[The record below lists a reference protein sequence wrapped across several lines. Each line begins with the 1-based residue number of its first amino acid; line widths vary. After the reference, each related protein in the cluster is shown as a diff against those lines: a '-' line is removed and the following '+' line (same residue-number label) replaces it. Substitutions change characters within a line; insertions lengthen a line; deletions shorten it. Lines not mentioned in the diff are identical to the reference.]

1 MKQIYFASPLFS
13 NMELAYNAKVVSMIR
28 EAYPNVKVFLPQEA
42 DEINDKNN
50 YADSKMIAK
59 YDTKAVMNSDL
70 LIAVLDGLTID
81 PGVASE
87 VGVAYAKGIP
97 CIGLFT
103 DPRVNGFEN
112 KDKINALAEIGESQ
126 FPYVNLYT
134 IGLIKLN
141 GEVVGSEIQLIEV
154 ISKYL

>member
-13 NMELAYNAKVVSMIR
+13 NMELAYNAQVVGMIR
-28 EAYPNVKVFLPQEA
+28 KTYPNVKVFLPQEA
-42 DEINDKNN
+42 AEINDKNN

-59 YDTKAVMNSDL
+59 YDTKAVMDSDL

-87 VGVAYAKGIP
+87 IGVAYAKGIP
-97 CIGLFT
+97 CVGIFT
-103 DPRVNGFEN
+103 DPRVNGFDN
-112 KDKINALAEIGESQ
+112 KDKINALSEIGESQ

-134 IGLIKLN
+134 VGLIKLN
-141 GEVVGSEIQLIEV
+141 GEVVKSEAELIEV

>member
-59 YDTKAVMNSDL
+59 YDTKAVMDSDL

-141 GEVVGSEIQLIEV
+141 GEVVGSEMQLIEV

>member
-141 GEVVGSEIQLIEV
+141 GEVVGSEMQLIEV

>member
-141 GEVVGSEIQLIEV
+141 GEVVGSEVQLIEV

>member
-59 YDTKAVMNSDL
+59 YDTNAVMNSDL

-141 GEVVGSEIQLIEV
+141 GEVVGSEMQLIEV

>member
-141 GEVVGSEIQLIEV
+141 GEVVGSEVHLIEV

>member
-13 NMELAYNAKVVSMIR
+13 NMELAYNAQVVDMIR
-28 EAYPNVKVFLPQEA
+28 KTYPNVKVFLPQEA
-42 DEINDKNN
+42 AEINDKNN

-59 YDTKAVMNSDL
+59 YDTKAVMDSDL

-87 VGVAYAKGIP
+87 IGVAYAKGIP
-97 CIGLFT
+97 CVGIFT
-103 DPRVNGFEN
+103 DPRINGFDN
-112 KDKINALAEIGESQ
+112 KDKINALSEIGESQ

-134 IGLIKLN
+134 VGLIKLN
-141 GEVVGSEIQLIEV
+141 GEVVKSEAELIEV

>member
-87 VGVAYAKGIP
+87 VGVAYTKGIP

-141 GEVVGSEIQLIEV
+141 GEVVGSEVQLIEV

>member
-1 MKQIYFASPLFS
+1 
-13 NMELAYNAKVVSMIR
+13 MELAYNAKVVSMIR

-59 YDTKAVMNSDL
+59 YDTKAVMDSDL

-103 DPRVNGFEN
+103 DPRVNGLRI
-112 KDKINALAEIGESQ
+112 K
-126 FPYVNLYT
+126 
-134 IGLIKLN
+134 IKLTHWLKS
-141 GEVVGSEIQLIEV
+141 VSRSSHMSIYIQ
-154 ISKYL
+154 SD

>member
-13 NMELAYNAKVVSMIR
+13 EMELRFNAYAVDKIR
-28 EAYPNVKVFLPQEA
+28 ETYPNLNVFLPQEQG
-42 DEINDKNN
+42 DINDKSQ

-59 YDTKAVMNSDL
+59 LDTDAVLASYL

-87 VGVAYAKGIP
+87 IGIAYAKGIP
-97 CIGLFT
+97 ILGLFT
-103 DPRVNGFEN
+103 DPRTQGADHPE
-112 KDKINALAEIGESQ
+112 KIKALNEVCESQ

-134 IGLIKLN
+134 VGLIKLN
-141 GEVVGSEIQLIEV
+141 GEIVTSVETLLSSIN
-154 ISKYL
+154 KYI

>member
-13 NMELAYNAKVVSMIR
+13 NMELAYNAKVVDMIR
-28 EAYPNVKVFLPQEA
+28 EAYPNVRVFLPQEA

-134 IGLIKLN
+134 VGLIKLN
-141 GEVVGSEIQLIEV
+141 GEVVGSEAQLIEV

>member
-1 MKQIYFASPLFS
+1 
-13 NMELAYNAKVVSMIR
+13 MELAYNAKVVSMIR

-59 YDTKAVMNSDL
+59 YDTKAVMDSDL

-103 DPRVNGFEN
+103 DP
-112 KDKINALAEIGESQ
+112 K
-126 FPYVNLYT
+126 
-134 IGLIKLN
+134 
-141 GEVVGSEIQLIEV
+141 
-154 ISKYL
+154 